1 MKDRNITKP
10 LRKAMNEVKIP
21 SELRDRLPLV
31 AVDNEI
37 LWCKGIK
44 SAQTSYYAYSRKFI
58 II

>member
-1 MKDRNITKP
+1 
-10 LRKAMNEVKIP
+10 MNEAKIP